1 MLFLKTAFLFI
12 CLLSLFSCSVNEDLK
27 EISGSYEF
35 NQPGKFAFVIN
46 ANNIKANIIL
56 SGANGGETILHEN
69 VVLEPSVEYT
79 AIVGDGQNFHT
90 EIRNNLVQEFIAYN
104 GDEKGLPEAGS
115 IRIEWKGFD

>member
-46 ANNIKANIIL
+46 ARNIKANIIL

-79 AIVGDGQNFHT
+79 AIVGDGQNFQT

-104 GDEKGLPEAGS
+104 GENTDNPEMGS
-115 IRIEWKGFD
+115 

>member
-1 MLFLKTAFLFI
+1 MLFLRTALFLIFT
-12 CLLSLFSCSVNEDLK
+12 LSLSSCSVNEDLK

-79 AIVGDGQNFHT
+79 AIVGDGQNFQT

-104 GDEKGLPEAGS
+104 GDEKELPEAGS